1 MLILSV
7 GDILK
12 HIAEDPGSL
21 FNPEELLRMGGFA
34 LLLLMIFAETGIF
47 FCFFFPG
54 DSLVFTAGVL
64 TATGDLHS
72 NVWIVIPSMITAATL
87 GNIVGYLFGR
97 SVGMSA
103 YSRKESWFFKREYLV
118 MADNFYKK
126 YGGLALVG
134 GRFFPII
141 RTFAPIVAGIIRVD
155 FKIFFFYTIVGA
167 IIWIVPLVLAGY
179 HLGKIP
185 FVEQNLGWIILF
197 LVIVITSPVIFR
209 LIRISRSVK

>member
-1 MLILSV
+1 MLLLSASDIIRQIL
-7 GDILK
+7 
-12 HIAEDPGSL
+12 EDPGAL

-64 TATGDLHS
+64 TATGDLHD
-72 NVWIVIPSMITAATL
+72 NVWVVVISMIVAAIL
-87 GNIVGYLFGR
+87 GNITGYLFGR
-97 SVGMSA
+97 TVGMSA
-103 YSRKESWFFKREYLV
+103 YTRKESWFFKREYLV

-126 YGGLALVG
+126 YGGLALIG

-155 FKIFFFYTIVGA
+155 FKIFLFYTIIGA
-167 IIWIVPLVLAGY
+167 VVWIVPLVLAGY
-179 HLGKIP
+179 YLGKIP

-197 LVIVITSPVIFR
+197 LVIVITSPVILR

>member
-1 MLILSV
+1 MLVLSV
-7 GDILK
+7 ADIIR
-12 HIAEDPGSL
+12 HILEDPGAL

-64 TATGDLHS
+64 TATGDLHD
-72 NVWIVIPSMITAATL
+72 NVWTVIFSMIIAATL
-87 GNIVGYLFGR
+87 GNITGYLFGR

-103 YSRKESWFFKREYLV
+103 YRRKESWFFKKEYLV

-126 YGGLALVG
+126 YGGLALIG

-155 FKIFFFYTIVGA
+155 FKIFLFYTIVGA
-167 IIWIVPLVLAGY
+167 IVWIMPLVLAGY
-179 HLGKIP
+179 YLGKIP